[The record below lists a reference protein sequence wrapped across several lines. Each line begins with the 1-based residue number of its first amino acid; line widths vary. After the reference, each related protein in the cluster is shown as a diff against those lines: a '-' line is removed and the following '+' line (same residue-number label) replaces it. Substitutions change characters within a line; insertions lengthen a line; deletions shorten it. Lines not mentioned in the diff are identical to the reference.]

1 MSCQRICCIQLIQI
15 PELYWSL
22 AWIPQED
29 MNIVCDFRRWLQ
41 AVFHSSD
48 GLKSSYTESAFK
60 FDLCQGNVEPIS
72 SSRNSDQ
79 LCRSEENS
87 AKELANDFEVD
98 MSEGMAFE
106 MFGISHSSDEV
117 KFPSYL

>member
-1 MSCQRICCIQLIQI
+1 MPVFIAFVFLIFENVFPI
-15 PELYWSL
+15 LPH
-22 AWIPQED
+22 AD

-41 AVFHSSD
+41 AVFHFSD
-48 GLKSSYTESAFK
+48 GLKSSYTESAIK

>member
-1 MSCQRICCIQLIQI
+1 
-15 PELYWSL
+15 
-22 AWIPQED
+22 

-41 AVFHSSD
+41 AVFHFSD
-48 GLKSSYTESAFK
+48 GLKSSYTESAIK